1 MSKESRSQGVAAL
14 APTEEIRDSLYIQLV
29 TLKPVYCLKARLKVL

>member
-1 MSKESRSQGVAAL
+1 MIIIEKKL
-14 APTEEIRDSLYIQLV
+14 PDSLYIQLV